1 MSGSGD
7 ASTKLASLGEGSG
20 TGLVSVIKQ
29 KARRHWSLVREL
41 SNSFPGPISKGKILG
56 ARLVSS
62 LKQEVVKNQTHIV
75 ISPIFVVSSK
85 GFPPKDKA
93 DAAADAAL
101 MSSKKGLAPSSEENE
116 KSFSSKGFVL

>member
-1 MSGSGD
+1 MSSVGVSAVSGSAD

-62 LKQEVVKNQTHIV
+62 LKQEVVKTQTHIV
-75 ISPIFVVSSK
+75 YLTYICGLFKGISTK
-85 GFPPKDKA
+85 R
-93 DAAADAAL
+93 
-101 MSSKKGLAPSSEENE
+101 
-116 KSFSSKGFVL
+116 

>member
-1 MSGSGD
+1 MSGSAAD
-7 ASTKLASLGEGSG
+7 APAKLASLGEGSG
-20 TGLVSVIKQ
+20 TGLVSVIRK

-62 LKQEVVKNQTHIV
+62 LKQVVKNQTHIV